1 METNIITLSSAY
13 APAALK
19 QAMSGNVKV
28 LMVSVLVLIVV
39 IAGYLLLRRRR

>member
-1 METNIITLSSAY
+1 MPICTRPDAYAY